1 VLSSEQ
7 RYATFIAEFLQIIY
21 INQNTSTPIA
31 TIVLVVA
38 KMQTGRLSIASN
50 NAHCLQARNPR
61 SDIPFE
67 RLLLPDAPMTPYRS
81 RENERKTVVHWG
93 QRKLLMSEI
102 ELLSMAHPP
111 LEKRCVV
118 IYAGAAPGTHVKTL
132 SNMFPEHRF
141 VLVDPAPFTVQ
152 VDGDRIITREAFFTD
167 ELAAEL
173 RAEYEGWHVLFV
185 SDVRSTDPKLDG
197 KVENERRIKIDMDAQ
212 AGWHRALRPFKS
224 MLKFRPPYTPG
235 TTRYL
240 QGEIFLPVW
249 GAISTTECR
258 LVVDTDAED
267 TDYDNTEH
275 EARMFHFNTVTRP
288 ALYPH
293 GVRGCGIDH
302 CYDCRAEVCILRK
315 YLGGRASNN
324 NNAIIAWHSQ
334 RISADIS
341 GYRTLAHPNPDPM
354 ERDRIIRQQQWIGGR
369 PAYRN

>member
-1 VLSSEQ
+1 
-7 RYATFIAEFLQIIY
+7 
-21 INQNTSTPIA
+21 
-31 TIVLVVA
+31 
-38 KMQTGRLSIASN
+38 
-50 NAHCLQARNPR
+50 
-61 SDIPFE
+61 
-67 RLLLPDAPMTPYRS
+67 MTPYRS
-81 RENERKTVVHWG
+81 RENERKTVIHWG

-102 ELLSMAHPP
+102 ELLSMAPPP
-111 LEKRCVV
+111 LDKRCVV
-118 IYAGAAPGTHVKTL
+118 IYAGAAPGTHVRTL

-167 ELAAEL
+167 ELAGEL
-173 RAEYEGWHVLFV
+173 RAEYQGWHVLFV

-197 KVENERRIKIDMDAQ
+197 KEENERRIKIDMDAQ
-212 AGWHRALRPFKS
+212 AGWHRALCPFKS

-240 QGEIFLPVW
+240 QGEMFLPVW

-293 GVRGCGIDH
+293 GVRGCCGIDH
-302 CYDCRAEVCILRK
+302 CYDCRAEVFILRK
-315 YLGGRASNN
+315 YLIGARRSRITAAPTNN
-324 NNAIIAWHSQ
+324 NNAMIAWHSQ

-341 GYRTLAHPNPDPM
+341 GYRTLAHPNPDPA
-354 ERDRIIRQQQWIGGR
+354 ERDRIIRRQQWVGGR
-369 PAYRN
+369 PAYRC